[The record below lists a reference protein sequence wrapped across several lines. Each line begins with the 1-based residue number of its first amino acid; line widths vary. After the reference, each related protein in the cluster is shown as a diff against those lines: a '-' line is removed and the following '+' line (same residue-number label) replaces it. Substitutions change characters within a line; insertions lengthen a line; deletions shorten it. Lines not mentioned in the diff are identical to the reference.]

1 MTSSHST
8 SVDPMPELTTL
19 VINDQLAELLQ
30 LPARA
35 TLEQESLPAYLPKRR
50 WFSGGVE
57 DVRQVKLLYAVPFGG
72 ADQPYV
78 LCEVEV
84 VRQSGANE
92 HYQVPLGYVGEQDA
106 GGGLPQQL
114 ALAQLRRGGQLGLLT
129 DGYTLPGFVRHVMGQ
144 LSTRSVLGW
153 QGSEIQF
160 VPTAR
165 LQELGDLSN
174 AKVKLIS
181 AEQSNSSAII
191 AEQAVLKLVRRVL
204 PGIHPEA
211 EIGGYLTAAGFA
223 HIAPL
228 LGEVRR
234 VDEQGVPHTLMILQG
249 YLNNQGDAWQWTL
262 NNLERA
268 VREELAGGQAEQNNM
283 HGALAELETF
293 AGLLGKRLGEMHVAL
308 GQASDNPDFGY
319 HETGDAEVAEWSQSI
334 TAQVREALKVI
345 AEGRGHLPGEAANQA
360 DWLAARHAQILERVD
375 DLARRSA
382 GGIRMRV
389 HGDLHLGQVL
399 VVQGDAYL
407 IDFEGEP
414 TRTLEERRAF
424 YSPLKDVAGMLRS
437 FDYAAA
443 MVTRSAQN
451 NHATPS
457 DEQARRHIAELY
469 RSQARTAFNEAY
481 RLAAADLPHAW
492 HDREGEVAAL
502 ALFCIEKAAYEIMY
516 EARYRPDWLE
526 VPVQGLIELS
536 NYLLGSGKR

>member
-1 MTSSHST
+1 MTSSHISPANPT
-8 SVDPMPELTTL
+8 PELTTL
-19 VINDQLAELLQ
+19 VINNQLGELLQ

-50 WFSGGVE
+50 WFSGGAG
-57 DVRQVKLLYAVPFGG
+57 DVKQVKLLYATPFGS
-72 ADQPYV
+72 ADEPYV
-78 LCEVEV
+78 LSEVEV
-84 VRQSGANE
+84 VRHSGSSE
-92 HYQVPLGYVGEQDA
+92 HYQVPLGYVGEREA
-106 GGGLPQQL
+106 GSGLPQQL
-114 ALAQLRRGGQLGLLT
+114 ALARLRRGVQVGLLT
-129 DGYTLPGFVRHVMGQ
+129 DGFTLPGFVRHVMGQ
-144 LSTRSVLGW
+144 LSERSVLGW

-165 LQELGDLSN
+165 LQELGDLTS
-174 AKVKLIS
+174 AEIKLIS

-191 AEQAVLKLVRRVL
+191 NEQAVLKLVRRVL

-211 EIGGYLTAAGFA
+211 EIGGYLTAAGFE

-234 VDEQGVPHTLMILQG
+234 VDEGGVPHTLMILQG

-262 NNLERA
+262 NKLERA
-268 VREELAGGQAEQNNM
+268 VREELAGGHAEQGNS
-283 HGALAELETF
+283 HSALAELETF

-319 HETGDAEVAEWSQSI
+319 RETGDAEVAEWSQNI

-345 AEGRGHLPGEAANQA
+345 ADGRGHLPGEAANQA
-360 DWLAARHAQILERVD
+360 DWLAARHEQILERVD
-375 DLARRSA
+375 DLAQRSA

-443 MVTRSAQN
+443 MATRSAQSAE
-451 NHATPS
+451 ATPEG
-457 DEQARRHIAELY
+457 EQARLHIAELY

-502 ALFCIEKAAYEIMY
+502 ALFCIEKAAYEILY

-536 NYLLGSGKR
+536 KYLLGSGKR